1 MVHTPNGLPAKD
13 IPVKISVS
21 HTKEKSTT
29 VKTDD
34 EGIAFSV
41 FNFDQSPQSISVE
54 VSTLKD
60 LDFFSLP
67 ISGLLGYRHPVNLF
81 SLFSS
86 IIMWFIF

>member
-13 IPVKISVS
+13 VPVKISVS

-54 VSTLKD
+54 VSTLKY
-60 LDFFSLP
+60 LDFFFFQ
-67 ISGLLGYRHPVNLF
+67 YQDC
-81 SLFSS
+81 
-86 IIMWFIF
+86 